1 MAPNQFECAP
11 VYCEATK
18 AIDQNMMLMIIM
30 QKVAEKHHLK
40 VIFHEK
46 PFDGVNGS
54 GKHCNW
60 SIVTDG
66 GVNLLSPGKTP
77 TKNLQFLSFYS
88 SVLKAVHD
96 HHYLLMASIATLSN
110 SYRLGGNEAPP
121 AVMSVFSGSTLYNI
135 FQSIENMQDLHE
147 DVSNSGQSAH
157 RSMSLQRYM
166 SSIQLSPR
174 VSTISRRRWMPSLRK
189 GKNFPMQS

>member
-1 MAPNQFECAP
+1 MIMDFLH
-11 VYCEATK
+11 VKEAMNK
-18 AIDQNMMLMIIM
+18 FHQQLFRKCLMILM

-60 SIVTDG
+60 SMMTNT

-88 SVLKAVHD
+88 AVVKAVYK
-96 HHYLLMASIATLSN
+96 HHYLLMTSVATLSN
-110 SYRLGGNEAPP
+110 S
-121 AVMSVFSGSTLYNI
+121 
-135 FQSIENMQDLHE
+135 
-147 DVSNSGQSAH
+147 
-157 RSMSLQRYM
+157 
-166 SSIQLSPR
+166 
-174 VSTISRRRWMPSLRK
+174 
-189 GKNFPMQS
+189 